1 MILLAL
7 ETTDIRAS
15 VALYRNGAVKEKC
28 IESPLRHEETVMP
41 AVAALLEDDSPDD
54 KERARRVVGDG

>member
-28 IESPLRHEETVMP
+28 IENILIMGYFGKVF
-41 AVAALLEDDSPDD
+41 
-54 KERARRVVGDG
+54 KRVLTKYFSVVKIFIFHVLIL